1 MTDCTPTIFLSLK
14 VAKTKEPEYE
24 FVPPDF
30 DEREFILKD
39 IFGTKITIVVAVM
52 AVIMGV
58 ICGLVYKSLAENT
71 GLYVGLVL
79 MFGFMFL
86 LKRVLKLITLDPDM
100 LSAGSESTG
109 SSTKSMVGNYFVYLF
124 LCLAVWILFINSLR
138 KL

>member
-1 MTDCTPTIFLSLK
+1 MAKKRKI

-124 LCLAVWILFINSLR
+124 LCLAVWILFINPPLA
-138 KL
+138 

>member
-1 MTDCTPTIFLSLK
+1 MAKKRKI

-86 LKRVLKLITLDPDM
+86 MKRVLKLITLDPDM

-124 LCLAVWILFINSLR
+124 LCLAVWILFINPPLA
-138 KL
+138 